1 MGKTSFNLIVLM
13 AISQLVACGSG
24 GGVNERLPRT
34 PVPFVSDIS
43 INEVMVAQIDH
54 AAHFI
59 WEAANPDNSIFEVQ
73 WQEVEHHAIQ
83 LIASGSTMT
92 MGGSGVND
100 AMWVVQPGWR
110 RFVSEMNTASN
121 QALNAARDRNL
132 NALASAGDN
141 LVESCEGCH
150 QQYKPSIPTEGL
162 LHPH

>member
-1 MGKTSFNLIVLM
+1 MGKKIFSLTLVIVVSL
-13 AISQLVACGSG
+13 LVACGSG
-24 GGVNERLPRT
+24 GRVNEKSPRAT
-34 PVPFVSDIS
+34 VPFVADIS

-59 WEAANPDNSIFEVQ
+59 WEAADPKNNVFEVQ

-83 LIASGSTMT
+83 LIASGSAMT
-92 MGGSGVND
+92 MGGAGVND
-100 AMWVVQPGWR
+100 AMWVTQSGWR
-110 RFVSEMNTASN
+110 EFVSQMNGASV
-121 QALNAARDRNL
+121 QALNAARNRNL
-132 NALASAGDN
+132 TALASAGDN